1 MEVDHQVELKSI
13 NLFLLFLS
21 QTDTDNPDDKSIITY
36 VVTYYHYFSKLK
48 AETVQGKRIA
58 KVVGQAMENDKLIDE
73 YEKMTSDLL
82 DWITLTIDK
91 LNERVFINSLNGVLQ
106 QLNEFNQY
114 RNVDKPPKFSEKG
127 NLETLLFTL
136 QSKMRANNQKP
147 YLPNEGKM
155 ISDVNRAWEY
165 LEKAEHEREL
175 ALREEL
181 IRQEKLGQLAAR
193 FDRKAGMRESWLS
206 ENQRLVSQDN
216 FGFQLSDIEAAA
228 KKHEAIE
235 TDIFAYEERVQAV
248 KAVANELDK
257 ENYNDQARINA
268 RRDNVIRLWDYLLEL
283 LRNRRSRLEM
293 SLGLQQSFQ
302 EMNHIKNTMESLKQR
317 LRTDSKSPSFF
328 LHSFK
333 SL

>member
-127 NLETLLFTL
+127 NLEILLFTL

-328 LHSFK
+328 FTFF
-333 SL
+333 